1 MKYVFLFLIIIFILS
16 CEHEKECINPPDCFT
31 GPVQLRFVYFDEN
44 DQNMLDSN
52 YPAQIRVKSV
62 KSKIG
67 APINF
72 EVANIHG
79 GTIESGF
86 THLSLTQTPYSVR
99 PNCED
104 EGLLGCLLCINEE
117 CELYIS
123 YYDHPELDTLNLL
136 YERVIE
142 YDENN
147 CPCTYFPL
155 RYINY
160 KDTNILNDTY
170 QEGVGAWIIRK

>member
-1 MKYVFLFLIIIFILS
+1 MS

-31 GPVQLRFVYFDEN
+31 GPTKLRFVYLDEN
-44 DQNMLDSN
+44 DQNMLKPD
-52 YPAQIRVKSV
+52 YPNQIEVKSV

-72 EVANIHG
+72 EVTSKTG
-79 GTIESGF
+79 GTIETGNWR
-86 THLSLTQTPYSVR
+86 LELTQSQFSIR
-99 PNCED
+99 PDCED
-104 EGLLGCLLCINEE
+104 EGLLGCLLCINVE
-117 CELYIS
+117 CELYVS
-123 YYDHPELDTLNLL
+123 YYNRTEIDTLNVL
-136 YERVIE
+136 YERVTE

-160 KDTNILNDTY
+160 DGKNIMSQSLAEY
-170 QEGVGAWIIRK
+170 GGGYIIRK